1 MKSNKK
7 KDFFDFF
14 IDHLDAINLEN
25 TRLAYPVRPIVIFCG
40 GEKRENYPTVT
51 YEAISTR
58 TFASLRECL
67 ISLYN
72 QYMQKYL
79 LFIPEQLKNWQDG
92 NVFKD
97 LLEFEVA
104 FSHLS
109 TVIVIITETP
119 GSLVE
124 LGIFS
129 ADKLNKDKLLI
140 IANSL
145 FSQTPSFI
153 NKGVFDYIRSSNEQ
167 AVKFFPIN
175 SYKENIY
182 GAENPILIDHEIA
195 QEVFEETNA
204 FIEEK
209 LKIKSCKFDIKNKT
223 HFFSF
228 LAETIH
234 MYRVVSTKEIYEA
247 VEYLN
252 VHLLEDVFNKQDVK
266 QFFMLMRELDFL
278 KLKTIGSNRFYH
290 LDDDIGSIGRVRFSY
305 KENKKH
311 DKNRIM
317 SEIKEYYEETC
328 ETDKASKTKLRIINE
343 VYGDNTTTD
352 NFF

>member
-1 MKSNKK
+1 MKNKK

-14 IDHLDAINLEN
+14 IELLDATSLEN
-25 TRLAYPVRPIVIFCG
+25 TRLTYPIRPIVIFCG
-40 GEKRENYPTVT
+40 GEKRDDFPTVT
-51 YEAISTR
+51 YEEIPTK

-72 QYMQKYL
+72 QYYQKYL
-79 LFIPEQLKNWQDG
+79 LFIPEDLKNWQDG

-109 TVIVIITETP
+109 TVVVIITETP

-140 IANSL
+140 IANSD
-145 FSQTPSFI
+145 FSESPSFI
-153 NKGVFDYIRSSNEQ
+153 NRGVFEYIRNSNSQ

-175 SYKENIY
+175 SYKQNIN
-182 GAENPILIDHEIA
+182 GAENPIAIDGELA
-195 QEVFEETNA
+195 QEIFEETNL
-204 FIEEK
+204 FIKEK
-209 LKIKSCKFDIKNKT
+209 LKRKSCNFDIKNKT

-228 LAETIH
+228 LVETIH

-252 VHLLEDVFNKQDVK
+252 LHLQENAFSDQDVK

-278 KLKTIGSNRFYH
+278 KLKTIGSNRFFH
-290 LDDDIGSIGRVRFSY
+290 LNDDISPIGRVRFSY
-305 KENKKH
+305 KENKKY

-317 SEIKEYYEETC
+317 NEIKEFYEENR
-328 ETDKASKTKLRIINE
+328 ETDKISKLKLRIISE

-352 NFF
+352 DFF